1 MSKKSKS
8 APSKPRPKAAQLSK
22 EVQARLSAF
31 VNSSTEGFALLDEN
45 LNYMII
51 NPVAERIIG
60 VSREAVVGKN
70 ILDVVP
76 DVKESGRYDKYVNI
90 LETGEPLH
98 IEDMVSHTKFRD
110 IHASLKA
117 FRVENWLGLVFTD
130 TTERKQAEEALRQS
144 EHNYR
149 VLFEGTLDGLFV
161 VNAET
166 GKIVLA
172 NRTAAKIFG
181 FDSPEAMIGM
191 DPINFFNPNDRNG
204 VLKFVAEDVLRDL
217 SEEGARSDREV
228 REVRVIT
235 NDGGEI
241 WLEIQGTPTEYQG
254 KLAYLVS
261 NKDITERK
269 QAEEEIQSLAKFPS
283 ENPCPVLRVEKDGKV
298 LYSNKAGLELL
309 DEWKMKIGEK
319 VPGEWCRL
327 IEEAFESGQ
336 PRSEEEEVKDK
347 IFSLDIALIKESGYV
362 NLYGHDITERR
373 EAEEALRESEQKYQD
388 LFNTA
393 EVALFRSRIAD
404 GKILECNDLLAKLFG
419 YDSREQC
426 MAEHVTSEH
435 YVDHSVRAQILTQ
448 MLENGKVEN
457 FEALVMRK
465 DGSPFWISYSAHI
478 YPERNFIEGAIVD
491 ITERKR
497 MEEQE
502 RRHSH
507 DLDLLS
513 KAAMSLVELPS
524 DADIHRFIAERLQ
537 EFAEGAAVLV
547 NSCDEASDT
556 FCVREALGIGEQM
569 EALTGM
575 LGCDL
580 IGMHVPTGDEWK
592 RSPTLG
598 ELGKVQ
604 GGTYELASG
613 AIPMPVCQ
621 EIEKL
626 LDIGNVYAIGLTWEG
641 RLYGSA
647 VILTGN
653 GTELRNKDVIETFVR
668 QASIALQRR
677 QAEEA
682 LKESEERYRA
692 LVEAAGTSGEGI
704 MIVQDT
710 ERREGAVVFVNDE
723 FCRMSGFSREEVL
736 NKTAWD
742 ITSLDIGSELWD
754 RYKRRQ
760 RSETMPSHYEVV
772 GARKDGALLPVELSL
787 ALTNWQGKIATV
799 VYARDVTERKRMEDA
814 LRKSEQT
821 IRQLAKASTSTHE
834 EERQRVS
841 LEVHDRISQ
850 TLTGAFHQLQALEAI
865 PIENTEAQQILK
877 RASALLKESIR
888 ESRNIIE
895 DLYSPVLSDFGIVAV
910 IDEELRRFEE
920 ETGCRTKF
928 DKRFAVRPTP
938 DAELTAYRI
947 FREVLANIKRHAIGA
962 SEVKVSFSC
971 EAGVVSLQVKDNG
984 PGFDVE
990 AALQNGRMG
999 GLKGMQRRA
1008 ELGGGACEVVS
1019 SRGHGTTV
1027 TVRLPYSSEA

>member
-1 MSKKSKS
+1 MAKKD
-8 APSKPRPKAAQLSK
+8 KPTRRTPRRNTAQLSK

-31 VNSSTEGFALLDEN
+31 VNSYTEGFALLDEN
-45 LNYMII
+45 LNYMVI
-51 NPVAERIIG
+51 NPVAERMIG

-70 ILDVVP
+70 VLDVVP
-76 DVKESGRYDKYVNI
+76 DVKESRRYDKYMNV
-90 LETGEPLH
+90 LETGEPFH

-117 FRVENWLGLVFTD
+117 FRVGNWLGLVFTD
-130 TTERKQAEEALRQS
+130 ITERKQAEETLRQG
-144 EHNYR
+144 EQNYR

-166 GKIVLA
+166 GRIVLA
-172 NRTAAKIFG
+172 NRTAAKMFG
-181 FDSPEAMIGM
+181 FDSPEDMIGV
-191 DPINFFNPNDRNG
+191 DPINPFTPKDRNG
-204 VLKFVAEDVLRDL
+204 VLRFVAEYVLKDL
-217 SEEGARSDREV
+217 SEEGLRSNREAHEI
-228 REVRVIT
+228 RALA
-235 NDGGEI
+235 NDGREI

-261 NKDITERK
+261 NR
-269 QAEEEIQSLAKFPS
+269 
-283 ENPCPVLRVEKDGKV
+283 
-298 LYSNKAGLELL
+298 
-309 DEWKMKIGEK
+309 
-319 VPGEWCRL
+319 
-327 IEEAFESGQ
+327 
-336 PRSEEEEVKDK
+336 
-347 IFSLDIALIKESGYV
+347 
-362 NLYGHDITERR
+362 
-373 EAEEALRESEQKYQD
+373 
-388 LFNTA
+388 
-393 EVALFRSRIAD
+393 
-404 GKILECNDLLAKLFG
+404 
-419 YDSREQC
+419 
-426 MAEHVTSEH
+426 
-435 YVDHSVRAQILTQ
+435 
-448 MLENGKVEN
+448 
-457 FEALVMRK
+457 
-465 DGSPFWISYSAHI
+465 
-478 YPERNFIEGAIVD
+478 D

-497 MEEQE
+497 IEEQE

-507 DLDLLS
+507 DLDLLC
-513 KAAMSLVELPS
+513 KAAMSLVELHS

-537 EFAEGAAVLV
+537 KFAEGAAVLV
-547 NSCDEASDT
+547 NSCDETSDT

-569 EALTGM
+569 EALTKI
-575 LGCDL
+575 LGFNL
-580 IGMHVPTGDEWK
+580 IGMPVPIGDEA
-592 RSPTLG
+592 RQGLSSS
-598 ELGKVQ
+598 ELAKVQ
-604 GGTYELASG
+604 GGIYDLASG

-626 LDIGNVYAIGLTWEG
+626 LDVGNVYAIGFAWEG

-647 VILTGN
+647 VIFTRN

-682 LKESEERYRA
+682 LKESEEKYRA
-692 LVEAAGTSGEGI
+692 LIEATGRAGEGI
-704 MIVQDT
+704 IIIQDRE
-710 ERREGAVVFVNDE
+710 EREAAFVFVNDE
-723 FCRMSGFSREEVL
+723 FCRMSGYSRKELL
-736 NKTAWD
+736 NRSAWD
-742 ITSLDIGSELWD
+742 LVPYEIAVRLKDW
-754 RYKRRQ
+754 YKLRHMG
-760 RSETMPSHYEVV
+760 EALPGHYEAAGV
-772 GARKDGALLPVELSL
+772 RKDGTIVPLDLSVV
-787 ALTNWQGKIATV
+787 TMPWQGKIATV
-799 VYARDVTERKRMEDA
+799 LYMRDITERKRMEDA

-821 IRQLAKASTSTHE
+821 IRQLAKASTSAHE

-865 PIENTEAQQILK
+865 PIENTGAQQILK
-877 RASALLKESIR
+877 RASDLLQESIR

-910 IDEELRRFEE
+910 IDEELRRFQE

-938 DAELTAYRI
+938 DVELTAYRI

-990 AALQNGRMG
+990 AALQNMRMG

-1008 ELGGGACEVVS
+1008 ELGGGTCEVIS

-1027 TVRLPYSSEA
+1027 TVRLPYSSETPAANTGKEEKTT